1 MSRLKGVELR
11 ELWRARV
18 RRFESLDQTVA
29 EFCQWEG
36 VSIAAFYVWRKK
48 LREVAAPKHRT
59 PLTAKSGDT
68 HRRPLFVPIVS
79 SSRPVEA
86 TGAVVVMTLSD
97 GTRVELPAN
106 GNSTFVAAVFSRL
119 NAATGTGVCLLPAF
133 PSCDCFLRKI

>member
-1 MSRLKGVELR
+1 MSRLKGAELW
-11 ELWRARV
+11 ELWRVRV
-18 RRFESLDQTVA
+18 RRFDDCGQTVA

-36 VSIAAFYVWRKK
+36 VSAAAFYLWRKK
-48 LREVAAPKHRT
+48 LREEDAPKHRT

-106 GNSTFVAAVFSRL
+106 DHQLIAHVVTSVASRQ
-119 NAATGTGVCLLPAF
+119 GG
-133 PSCDCFLRKI
+133 DR

>member
-1 MSRLKGVELR
+1 MSRLKVAELW

-18 RRFESLDQTVA
+18 RRFESLDHTVA

-48 LREVAAPKHRT
+48 LREEAAPKHRT

-106 GNSTFVAAVFSRL
+106 DHQLIAHVVTSVASRQ
-119 NAATGTGVCLLPAF
+119 GGE
-133 PSCDCFLRKI
+133 R